1 MIPNLRRKSTIPTVP
16 KTTELTV
23 LHSVLSWLP
32 QTANWLYT
40 QLVQLPRSIES
51 HVVCESTQNLEQ
63 FSVPYIYSFEQ
74 LPRWRAFCDAN
85 LRRWGLRRH
94 LGLLTTQAR
103 ICQAQILHSHFG
115 NMGWKNSK
123 AARRLGLKHVVTFYG
138 YDVNYLPLADRRW
151 ARRYRELFQRVD
163 RVLCEGPHMA
173 KCIVALG
180 CPENKVSVHHLGVRL
195 DRIAFHP
202 RSWAPGET
210 LRVLIAASFK
220 EKKGIPYALE
230 ALGRLQHQV
239 DLAVSIIGDADPES
253 TGSVEEKRV
262 ILELIAKHDL
272 GRKTRLLGYQPLSV
286 MLDEARRNHV
296 FLSPSVTASSGDT
309 EGGAPVSI
317 IEMAA
322 SGMPIVSTVHCDIP
336 EVIENGVTGLL
347 APERDVDALVA
358 HLSWLVRYPERW
370 PAMLAAARASL
381 EARYDARIQ
390 GQKLAAVYRELV
402 DS

>member
-1 MIPNLRRKSTIPTVP
+1 MIPIRWRKDTIPTEP
-16 KTTELTV
+16 KTTDVTV

-63 FSVPYIYSFEQ
+63 FSVPYIHSFEQ
-74 LPRWRAFCDAN
+74 LPRWRAWGDAQ
-85 LRRWGLRRH
+85 LRRWGLRQH
-94 LGLLTTQAR
+94 LGLLTSQAR

-115 NMGWKNSK
+115 NMGWKNSRE
-123 AARRLGLKHVVTFYG
+123 ARRLGLKHVVTFYG
-138 YDVNYLPLADRRW
+138 YDVSYLPLADPRW
-151 ARRYRELFQRVD
+151 AKRYLELFERVD

-202 RSWAPGET
+202 RSWRPGET

-220 EKKGIPYALE
+220 EKKGIPYA
-230 ALGRLQHQV
+230 
-239 DLAVSIIGDADPES
+239 DPES
-253 TGSVEEKRV
+253 AGSVEEKRV
-262 ILELIAKHDL
+262 ILELIDKHAL
-272 GRKTRLLGYQPLSV
+272 GRKTRLLGYQPMSI
-286 MLDEARRNHV
+286 MLDQARRNHV
-296 FLSPSVTASSGDT
+296 FLSPSVTARSGDT

-358 HLSWLVRYPERW
+358 HLSWLLRNPERW

-381 EARYDARIQ
+381 EARYDARVQ

>member
-1 MIPNLRRKSTIPTVP
+1 MSFAAPPP
-16 KTTELTV
+16 AELTV
-23 LHSVLSWLP
+23 VHSVLSWLP
-32 QTANWLYT
+32 LTANWLYT
-40 QLVQLPRSIES
+40 QLVQLPPSIES
-51 HVVCESTQNLEQ
+51 HVVCESTQKLDQ
-63 FSVPYIYSFEQ
+63 FSVPHIHSFEQ
-74 LPRWRAFCDAN
+74 LPRWRAYCDAM
-85 LRRWGLRRH
+85 LRRWGLRQH
-94 LGLLTTQAR
+94 LGLLSTQAQNCR
-103 ICQAQILHSHFG
+103 AQILHSHFG

-123 AARRLGLKHVVTFYG
+123 MAKRLGLKHVVTFYG

-151 ARRYRELFQRVD
+151 AERYRELFERVD

-180 CPENKVSVHHLGVRL
+180 CPESKVRVHHLGVRL
-195 DRIAFHP
+195 DSIAFQP

-239 DLAVSIIGDADPES
+239 DLAITIIGDADPES
-253 TGSVEEKRV
+253 SGSVEEKRV
-262 ILELIAKHDL
+262 ILEVIAQHAL
-272 GRKTRLLGYQPLSV
+272 GGKTRLLGYQPLSV
-286 MLDEARRNHV
+286 LLAEARRNHV

-336 EVIENGVTGLL
+336 EVIEHGVTGLL

-358 HLSWLVRYPERW
+358 HLSWLIRHPERW

-381 EARYDARIQ
+381 EARYDATIQ
-390 GQKLAAVYRELV
+390 GQKLAALYRELV
-402 DS
+402 NS